1 MGISRRISIIAIAAF
16 ISIAATAYAFNYPAK
31 LFVPLKDSLKGAAS
45 GEATIERF
53 DRSPG
58 LRILGV
64 TVYGLKPLSTYS
76 VWLANDE
83 PQREIK
89 AAGIEVNHFRTDG
102 TGNGRYVTTVSEY
115 ELDRWRF
122 IEVALHP
129 DNNPRNTKEMVVH
142 LRGDIKYGAHS

>member
-1 MGISRRISIIAIAAF
+1 MGKIKSSILIAAALVL
-16 ISIAATAYAFNYPAK
+16 IASAYGFNYPAK
-31 LFVPLKDSLKGAAS
+31 LFVPLKDSLKGGAS
-45 GEATIERF
+45 GEATVERF

-64 TVYGLKPLSTYS
+64 TVYRLKPLSTYS

-83 PQREIK
+83 PQREVK

-102 TGNGRYVTTVSEY
+102 SGNGRYVTTVSEY

-129 DNNPRNTKEMVVH
+129 DSNPRNTKDMVVN
-142 LRGDIKYGAHS
+142 LRGDMKYGAHS